1 VSRCAFPWPLART
14 MTDGIERYFGT
25 LFTYE
30 MPMYSPNT
38 DPTKERILASLSDRM
53 TKGIWAEGRGY
64 CPDQG
69 EVRRAVNRFLTI
81 HLKDKTLQQLQVIEA
96 LPALPITPGLLSWC
110 GLIDLKPSTTRP
122 PQHII
127 YLKFVIGDATT
138 LANMRRSPRDTTAS
152 IAQRSDSFLSSGL
165 SPDILAAMAQLG
177 VPVDLLVM
185 DPTCPPLF
193 HVGRAL
199 RGSEGRRG
207 TELRDVREYDP
218 SCGARAWVESMVY
231 SPGQAAKVIYFPVVA
246 HDDKCGE
253 LWTYHMVS
261 CPSLFSQSGD

>member
-1 VSRCAFPWPLART
+1 
-14 MTDGIERYFGT
+14 MTDSVGTSCRYFGT

-30 MPMYSPNT
+30 MPMYSPSPN
-38 DPTKERILASLSDRM
+38 PTKERILASLSDRM

-81 HLKDKTLQQLQVIEA
+81 HLKDKSVEQLQVIEA
-96 LPALPITPGLLSWC
+96 LPALQITPDLLSWC
-110 GLIDLKPSTTRP
+110 GLIDLTAPTRKS

-127 YLKFVIGDATT
+127 YIKFAIGDAST
-138 LANMRRSPRDTTAS
+138 LPNMQKSRRDTTAL
-152 IAQRSDSFLSSGL
+152 IAKRSTAFLSSAL
-165 SPDILAAMAQLG
+165 DPSVYEALIQLG
-177 VPVDLLVM
+177 MPANLLVM
-185 DPTCPPLF
+185 DSNSPSMF

-199 RGSEGRRG
+199 HGPEGRRG
-207 TELRDVREYDP
+207 TEIRDVREYDP
-218 SCGARAWVESMVY
+218 VCGARPWVESMVY
-231 SPGQAAKVIYFPVVA
+231 SPGQAIQVVYYPLVA

-261 CPSLFSQSGD
+261 LSRLFRGADH